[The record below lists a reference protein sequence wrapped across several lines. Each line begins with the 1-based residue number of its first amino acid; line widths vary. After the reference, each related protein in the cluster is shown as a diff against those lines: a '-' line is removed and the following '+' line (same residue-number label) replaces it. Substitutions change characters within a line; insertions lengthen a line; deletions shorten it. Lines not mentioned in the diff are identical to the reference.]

1 VSGGLVYATRWEQS
15 DGAWRAKLLLD
26 GDPGEITL
34 ERGRRVSFKIGKGRF
49 CVGRSRITRD
59 YSTMDSWK
67 ERIPCPTSSPAESG
81 SQCKNCSIN
90 DASRPCARCTGET
103 CNAEQSV
110 REKCENSEA
119 FVYLAVFGDRVKA
132 GVSQGRRVEKRW
144 IEQGADAAR
153 RILAGNGREV
163 RVYEK
168 RIQDDL
174 GALKGLKTDDKMALT
189 DPKDLERGLRSLD
202 ERVKAARRMFPSA
215 KYIEEATTLF
225 ASVYGLP
232 EDVTRPIEAKIR
244 DNAAIV
250 GKILGVKGPVLFI
263 ENAGITYSVNLR
275 ALTGRKITEDLSG
288 STPTQSGLG
297 AFLKR

>member
-1 VSGGLVYATRWEQS
+1 LLIDGEPKELALDRGG
-15 DGAWRAKLLLD
+15 
-26 GDPGEITL
+26 
-34 ERGRRVSFKIGKGRF
+34 RVSFRVGKGRF

-67 ERIPCPTSSPAESG
+67 ERIPCPTHSPVDSG
-81 SQCKNCSIN
+81 TQCKSCAIN

-110 REKCENSEA
+110 REKCESSEA
-119 FVYLAVFGDRVKA
+119 FVYLALFGDRLKA

-163 RVYEK
+163 RIYEK
-168 RIQDDL
+168 KIQDDL
-174 GALKGLKTDDKMALT
+174 GALKGLKADEKMTFT

-202 ERVKAARRMFPSA
+202 ERVEAARRMFPSA
-215 KYIEEATTLF
+215 KHVDEATTLLD
-225 ASVYGLP
+225 SVYGLP
-232 EDVTRPIEAKIR
+232 EDATRPIEAKIC

-250 GKILGVKGPVLFI
+250 GDILGAKGPVLFI
-263 ENAGITYSVNLR
+263 KNAGIVYSVNLR
-275 ALTGRKITEDLSG
+275 ALTGRKITEDLNG

>member
-1 VSGGLVYATRWEQS
+1 
-15 DGAWRAKLLLD
+15 
-26 GDPGEITL
+26 
-34 ERGRRVSFKIGKGRF
+34 
-49 CVGRSRITRD
+49 
-59 YSTMDSWK
+59 M
-67 ERIPCPTSSPAESG
+67 
-81 SQCKNCSIN
+81 
-90 DASRPCARCTGET
+90 
-103 CNAEQSV
+103 
-110 REKCENSEA
+110 EKCESSEA

-174 GALKGLKTDDKMALT
+174 GALKGLKADEKMALT

-202 ERVKAARRMFPSA
+202 ERVEAARRMFPSA
-215 KYIEEATTLF
+215 KYVEEATTLF
-225 ASVYGLP
+225 APVYGLP

-263 ENAGITYSVNLR
+263 ENAGIAYSVNLR